1 MAAEKTLYR
10 NCTLY
15 TGTRVIRG
23 GSLLVDGAGVVV
35 DAGGGQTVSVPAD
48 ARVVDLKG
56 RLVLPGFVDVHVHG
70 GGGWDMLRGT
80 PEDFAG
86 AARYHAAHGTTS
98 LLATTGG
105 APEADTSELLR
116 HARRA
121 IEERN
126 TGGADV
132 IGVHLEGPF
141 LHPARKGAF
150 REEWL
155 HPPDF
160 GEMDRYLDTSGG
172 TIRIVTLAPELEGG
186 EAFVR
191 RLCALGIRVSVGHSD
206 ASYEQMLDAVEW
218 GARRTTHHFNGM
230 RPLHHRDPGAA
241 GAGLMLPALTTELI
255 ADGLHVHPAAIRF
268 LFDVKGVCSV
278 CVITDAV
285 AQAGLP
291 DGVYGSVETSGGEI
305 YLSGTRTLAGSSSTM
320 LGSLR
325 RVLSY
330 TGRTLEN
337 VLPSFTAV
345 PAREA
350 GAASR
355 KGTLEAGKDADFL
368 VLDESLELLETYV
381 RGRRVYVGA
390 GAAYEDERGG
400 DGSC

>member
-1 MAAEKTLYR
+1 MTAESVLYR
-10 NCTLY
+10 NCVLY
-15 TGTRVIRG
+15 TGKQVIRG
-23 GSLLVDGAGVVV
+23 GSLLVSGAGAV
-35 DAGGGQTVSVPAD
+35 AGVGDGRMAGEIPAG
-48 ARVVDLKG
+48 ARIVDLEG

-86 AARYHAAHGTTS
+86 AARYHAAYGTTS

-105 APEADTSELLR
+105 APEAHTLELLR
-116 HARRA
+116 HARSA

-150 REEWL
+150 EESWL
-155 HPPDF
+155 HPPDS
-160 GEMDRYLDTSGG
+160 GEMNRYVDASGG
-172 TIRIVTLAPELEGG
+172 TIRIVTLAPELQGG

-191 RLCALGIRVSVGHSD
+191 RLCAQGIRVSIGHSD
-206 ASYEQMLDAVEW
+206 ATYEQMLDAVAW

-255 ADGLHVHPAAIRF
+255 ADGLHVHPAAVRF
-268 LFDVKGVCSV
+268 LFDVKGVWNV
-278 CVITDAV
+278 CVVTDAV
-285 AQAGLP
+285 SQAGLP
-291 DGVYGSVETSGGEI
+291 DGVYGAAETVGGEI
-305 YLSGTRTLAGSSSTM
+305 YLKGTRTLAGSSSTM

-345 PAREA
+345 SAREA

-381 RGRRVYVGA
+381 RGRRVYVS
-390 GAAYEDERGG
+390 
-400 DGSC
+400 DGTPLR